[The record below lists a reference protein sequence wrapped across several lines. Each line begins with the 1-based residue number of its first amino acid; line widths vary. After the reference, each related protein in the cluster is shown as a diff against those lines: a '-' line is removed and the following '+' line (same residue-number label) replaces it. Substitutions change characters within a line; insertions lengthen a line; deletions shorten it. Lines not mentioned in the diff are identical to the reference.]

1 MSVDVVCAGVPFLD
15 ITFTG
20 LDRMPV
26 LGEER
31 MAERIGFTP
40 GGLANVALGLTR
52 LGLRAALW
60 SPVGE
65 DVGGRLLAGLLEAEG
80 IPWLGP
86 PAPMSA
92 VSAIL
97 PLDGDRA
104 FLTVAPEYE
113 LDPAAIA
120 ALDARAIVTDLGSIG
135 GTPSGPPVYAV
146 TGDVE
151 SRELAGRLPEGT
163 GDLRAL
169 VANEP
174 EACAL
179 ACVDDA
185 ERAARALA
193 AAGTTVVVTLGPRG
207 AICVE
212 DGRVVHAGAPAV
224 RPVDTNGA
232 GDLFTAAWV
241 WGDLTG
247 APVPDRLRLAVAYAS
262 LSIRVPTTR
271 AGALTLDAF
280 RREAGLPDAMSTD
293 PGARR

>member
-31 MAERIGFTP
+31 MAERIRFTP

-52 LGLRAALW
+52 LGLRAVLW

-65 DVGGRLLAGLLEAEG
+65 DVGGRLLADLLEAEG

-86 PAPMSA
+86 PCSESA

-104 FLTVAPEYE
+104 FVTVAPEYE
-113 LDPAAIA
+113 LDPDAIA
-120 ALDARAIVTDLGSIG
+120 ALGPRAIVTDLGSIDAV
-135 GTPSGPPVYAV
+135 PAGPPVYAV

-151 SRELAGRLPEGT
+151 SRDLAGRLPAAT
-163 GDLRAL
+163 ADLRAL
-169 VANEP
+169 LLNEP
-174 EACAL
+174 EACFL
-179 ACVDDA
+179 AGLDDVDQ
-185 ERAARALA
+185 AARRLA
-193 AAGTTVVVTLGPRG
+193 AAGTTVAVTLGPRG
-207 AICVE
+207 AICAGG
-212 DGRVVHAGAPAV
+212 DAVVRADAPAV
-224 RPVDTNGA
+224 VPVDTNGA

-241 WGDLTG
+241 WADMHG
-247 APVPDRLRLAVAYAS
+247 APVPDRLRLAVTYAS
-262 LSIRVPTTR
+262 LSVRVSTTH
-271 AGALTLDAF
+271 AGALTMDAF
-280 RREAGLPDAMSTD
+280 RREAGLPDAMFPE